1 MKYTDL
7 IQFEPIETVVQ
18 LREADTETDARRL
31 VETFVISERMAE
43 LLGDLVFPQLQFAKP
58 ADNKG
63 ILVVGNYGTGKSH
76 LMAVVSAIAERAD
89 LASCLTNSKVAERAT
104 DVSGRFQVIRAEIGS
119 TTMSLRDIVCSVL
132 EDGLARLE
140 VSYEFPA
147 IGDRHENKSAFEEMM
162 AAFQAIH
169 PDRGLILFVDELL
182 DYLRSRVD
190 QALSLDLS
198 FLRELGEVCKG
209 SRFRFIAGVQES
221 LFDNP
226 RFQFVADTLRRVKD
240 RFEQVRI
247 ARDDVAFVVAERI
260 LKKDAKQQALI
271 REHLKQFASLYGSM
285 NEKMEEFVRL
295 FPIHPA
301 YLDTFERVYVAEKR
315 EVLKTL
321 SAAIRRII
329 NLDVPKNDTG
339 LIAYDSYWA
348 VLRDNPSFRSD
359 PAIKEVVD
367 RSAVLDA
374 RVQQAFT
381 RPQYKPAAIRI
392 VHALSVHRLT
402 TSDIYAPIGAT
413 AEELRDDLCLMLPVP
428 EKDAEFLRTLVETV
442 LKELL
447 RTVSGQFLSFNK
459 ENGQYFLDL
468 KKDVD
473 FDSLIEKRGE
483 TLGDPQL
490 DRYYFDALRR
500 VVLEDPD
507 APPYVTGYRIWEH
520 EVEWRERR
528 ANRSGYLFF
537 GAPNERSTAQ
547 PARDFYLYF
556 LQPFDVPYFK
566 DEKKADEVFFKLKDR
581 DDTFDRALRL
591 YAGAREQAGAASGSN
606 KKVYEDKASD
616 QLRALTAWLREHTPT
631 AVEVVHQG
639 RSKTLLEVVRGKLP
653 PNATLKDYVNT
664 AGSVLLA
671 PHFADKSPEYPVFT
685 VLVTRQ
691 NRDQAAQE
699 ALRWI
704 AGGVKSKQGAAI
716 LDALELLDGET
727 LKPRNS
733 RYGKQVLDALSQ
745 KGQGQVLNR
754 SELVVSEAGVDYW
767 AKFRVE
773 PEFLSVVLAALVH
786 SGDIVLSLTGKKID
800 AAGIDQFA
808 KLGIAE
814 ITEFKHIDRPRDL
827 PLGPLQDLCDL
838 LDVPKG
844 LIVNPANRDDGVA
857 KIQQKAAEFL
867 GKVVAA
873 QVRIAELVFWGRPIL
888 SDHEQKDWKDRLGSL
903 KVFLESFQPFNT
915 SGKLKN
921 FPHDSAAVLGQ
932 KAAIDLSREIE
943 DLGAILQQASPLT
956 SYLGKAEALLDA
968 SHPWQDSVRTAR
980 ADLTAKI
987 ASPKQRS
994 EADFRR
1000 LLTQTLGDLKTKYQD
1015 AYLAGHERTRLG
1027 ANDDKR
1033 KAALTKDARLA
1044 QLQKIAGIDMMP
1056 TPQLRDF
1063 ENKLFALKTCFQ
1075 LGRPELDTDPLCP
1088 HCSFRP
1094 AEEAAGGGT
1103 AKKTLTDLDEVL
1115 DSLVRGWTD
1124 TLRTNLE
1131 DPTIAGNIELITDA
1145 AGKAQLN
1152 AFLTTKQLPDPVSP
1166 TFVKAMQ
1173 EVLSGLQP
1181 VSVISTALQTA
1192 LSDGGLP
1199 CTVSDLRERFERYLT
1214 ALTKGKEIS
1223 KVRVVIE

>member
-1 MKYTDL
+1 MKYSDL
-7 IQFEPIETVVQ
+7 IQFEPIESVVQ
-18 LREADTETDARRL
+18 LREADTAADARRL
-31 VETFVISERMAE
+31 VETFVISDRMAE
-43 LLGDLVFPQLQFAKP
+43 MLGELVFPQLQFSKP

-63 ILVVGNYGTGKSH
+63 LLVVGNYGTGKSH
-76 LMAVVSAIAERAD
+76 LMAVISAIAEHAD
-89 LASCLTNSKVAERAT
+89 ISPRLTNPKVAEKAA
-104 DVSGRFQVIRAEIGS
+104 DVAGRFRVIRAEIGS

-132 EDGLARLE
+132 EDGLARLD
-140 VSYEFPA
+140 VTYEFPSTA
-147 IGDRHENKSAFEEMM
+147 NRHENKSAFEEMM
-162 AAFQAIH
+162 AAFQAKH
-169 PDRGLILFVDELL
+169 PDRGLILVLDELL
-182 DYLRSRVD
+182 DYLRSRAD

-271 REHLKQFASLYGSM
+271 REHLKQFAPFYGSM
-285 NEKMEEFVRL
+285 NERMEEFVRL
-295 FPIHPA
+295 FPVHPA

-329 NLDVPKNDTG
+329 DVEVPANDTG
-339 LIAYDSYWA
+339 LIAYDSYWG

-359 PAIKEVVD
+359 PAIKEVID
-367 RSAVLDA
+367 RSGVLDA

-381 RPQYKPAAIRI
+381 RPQYKLAAIRI

-428 EKDAEFLRTLVETV
+428 EKDAGFLRTLVETV

-473 FDSLIEKRGE
+473 FDSLIENRAE
-483 TLGDPQL
+483 SLSDAQL

-507 APPYVTGYRIWEH
+507 AAPYVTGYRIWEH
-520 EVEWRERR
+520 EIEWRERR
-528 ANRSGYLFF
+528 AGRSGYLFF

-547 PARDFYLYF
+547 PIRDFYLYF
-556 LQPFDVPYFK
+556 LQPFDAPYFK
-566 DEKKADEVFFKLKDR
+566 DEKKADEVFFKLKER
-581 DDTFDRALRL
+581 DDTFDRTLRL
-591 YAGAREQAGAASGSN
+591 YAGAREQATAASGSN
-606 KKVYEDKASD
+606 KKIYEDKAGD
-616 QLRALTAWLREHTPT
+616 HLRTLTSWLREHVPT

-639 RSKTLLEVVRGKLP
+639 RSKTLQEVVRGKLP
-653 PNATLKDYVNT
+653 SNATVKDYVNT
-664 AGSVLLA
+664 AGSALLA
-671 PHFADKSPEYPVFT
+671 PHFADRSPEYPIFS

-704 AGGVKSKQGAAI
+704 AGGVKSKQGTAI
-716 LDALELLDGET
+716 LDAMELLEGET

-733 RYGKQVLDALSQ
+733 RYAKYVLDGLSQ

-754 SELVVSEAGVDYW
+754 SELVAPEAGVDYW
-767 AKFRVE
+767 SKFRVE

-786 SGDIVLSLTGKKID
+786 SGDIVLSLAGKKVD
-800 AAGIDQFA
+800 AASIDQFA
-808 KLGIAE
+808 KVGIAE
-814 ITEFKHIDRPRDL
+814 VTEFKHIDRPRDL

-857 KIQQKAAEFL
+857 KLQQRAGELL
-867 GKVVAA
+867 GKAVAA
-873 QVRIAELVFWGRPIL
+873 QARIPDLIFWGRPIL
-888 SDHEQKDWKDRLGSL
+888 SDQEQKDWKDRLGSL
-903 KVFLESFQPFNT
+903 KGFLESLQPFNT

-932 KAAIDLSREIE
+932 KPAIDLSREVE
-943 DLGAILQQASPLT
+943 ALGAVLQQTNPLT

-968 SHPWQDSVRTAR
+968 GHPWQDAVRTAR
-980 ADLTAKI
+980 ADLMAKI

-994 EADFRR
+994 EADFKR
-1000 LLTQTLGDLKTKYQD
+1000 LMSQTLADLKNKYQD
-1015 AYLAGHERTRLG
+1015 AYLAAHERARLG

-1033 KAALTKDARLA
+1033 KANLAKDARLA
-1044 QLQKIAGIDMMP
+1044 QIQKIANVEMMP

-1075 LGRPELDTDPLCP
+1075 LGRPDLESDPLCP
-1088 HCSFRP
+1088 HCGFRP
-1094 AEEAAGGGT
+1094 AEEPGGSAT
-1103 AKKTLTDLDEVL
+1103 AKKSLTDLDETL
-1115 DSLVRGWTD
+1115 DAIVRGWTD
-1124 TLRTNLE
+1124 TLRSNLE
-1131 DPTIAGNIELITDA
+1131 DPTVSGNIDLVSDPVGRREL
-1145 AGKAQLN
+1145 QS
-1152 AFLTTKQLPDPVSP
+1152 FLKNKTLPDPISP
-1166 TFVKAMQ
+1166 AFLKALQ
-1173 EVLSGLQP
+1173 DVLGGLQP
-1181 VSVISTALQTA
+1181 VTFGGPDLQSA
-1192 LSDGGLP
+1192 LSEGGLP
-1199 CTVSDLRERFERYLT
+1199 CTIGDLKERFDRYVAT
-1214 ALTKGKEIS
+1214 LTKGKDLS

>member
-1 MKYTDL
+1 MKYSEL
-7 IQFEPIETVVQ
+7 IRFEPIETVVQ
-18 LREADTETDARRL
+18 LREADSASDARRL
-31 VETFVISERMAE
+31 VETFVISERMSE
-43 LLGDLVFPQLQFAKP
+43 LLCDLVFPQLQFTKP
-58 ADNKG
+58 MDNKG
-63 ILVVGNYGTGKSH
+63 IFVVGNYGTGKSH
-76 LMAVVSAIAERAD
+76 LMAVISAVAEHPD
-89 LASCLTNSKVAERAT
+89 LAPRLTNPKVAERAAA
-104 DVSGRFQVIRAEIGS
+104 VAGRFCVIRAEIGS

-132 EDGLARLE
+132 EDGLSKLGI
-140 VSYEFPA
+140 SYAFPST
-147 IGDRHENKSAFEEMM
+147 GDRHENKTAFEKMM
-162 AAFQAIH
+162 AAFQTVH
-169 PDRGLILFVDELL
+169 PDRGLVLVVDELL
-182 DYLRSRVD
+182 DYLRSRAD

-260 LKKDAKQQALI
+260 LKKNTKQQALI
-271 REHLKQFASLYGSM
+271 REHLKQFAPLYGSM
-285 NEKMEEFVRL
+285 NERIEDFVRL

-315 EVLKTL
+315 EILKTL

-329 NLDVPKNDTG
+329 DQDVPNNDTG
-339 LIAYDSYWA
+339 LIAYDSYWG

-359 PAIKEVVD
+359 PAIKEVID
-367 RSAVLDA
+367 RSSVLDA

-381 RPQYKPAAIRI
+381 SPQYKPAAIRI

-413 AEELRDDLCLMLPVP
+413 SEELRDDLCLMLPVP
-428 EKDAEFLRTLVETV
+428 EKDADFLRTLVEKV

-459 ENGQYFLDL
+459 ENGQYYLDL

-473 FDSLIEKRGE
+473 FDSLIEKRAE
-483 TLGDPQL
+483 TLGAPQL

-520 EVEWRERR
+520 EIEWRERR
-528 ANRSGYLFF
+528 AGRSGYLFF

-547 PARDFYLYF
+547 PPRDFYLYF
-556 LQPFDVPYFK
+556 LQPFEAPYFK
-566 DEKKADEVFFKLKDR
+566 DEKKADEVFFKLKDH
-581 DDTFDRALRL
+581 DDTFDRTLRL
-591 YAGAREQAGAASGSN
+591 YAGAREQAAAASGSN
-606 KKVYEDKASD
+606 KKIYEDKAGD
-616 QLRALTAWLREHTPT
+616 HLRALTAWLREHMPT

-639 RSKTLLEVVRGKLP
+639 RSKTLMEVVRGKLP
-653 PNATLKDYVNT
+653 PNATVRDYVNT
-664 AGSVLLA
+664 AGSALLA
-671 PHFADKSPEYPVFT
+671 PHFADKSPEYPIFK

-691 NRDQAAQE
+691 NRDQSAQE
-699 ALRWI
+699 ALRWV
-704 AGGVKSKQGAAI
+704 AGGVKSKQGTAI

-727 LKPRNS
+727 LKPRDS
-733 RYGKQVLDALSQ
+733 RYAKCVLDALSQ

-754 SELVVSEAGVDYW
+754 SELIASEAGVDYW
-767 AKFRVE
+767 TKFRIE

-786 SGDIVLSLTGKKID
+786 SGDIVLSLAGKKVD
-800 AAGIDQFA
+800 AASIDQFA
-808 KLGIAE
+808 KVGIADV
-814 ITEFKHIDRPRDL
+814 TDFKHIDRPRDL

-838 LDVPKG
+838 LNVPKG

-857 KIQQKAAEFL
+857 KIQQRAAELL

-873 QVRIAELVFWGRPIL
+873 QARIPELIFWGRPIL
-888 SDHEQKDWKDRLGSL
+888 SEQEQKDWKDRLGSL
-903 KVFLESFQPFNT
+903 KGFLESLQPFNT

-932 KAAIDLSREIE
+932 KPAIDLSREIDE
-943 DLGAILQQASPLT
+943 LAGLLQQTNPLT

-968 SHPWQDSVRTAR
+968 SHPWQDLVRTAR
-980 ADLTAKI
+980 ADLMAKI

-994 EADFRR
+994 DANFKR

-1015 AYLAGHERTRLG
+1015 AYLAAHERARLG

-1033 KAALTKDARLA
+1033 KANLAKDTRLA
-1044 QLQKIAGIDMMP
+1044 QLQKIAGVDMMP

-1075 LGRPELDTDPLCP
+1075 LGRPDLERDPLCP
-1088 HCSFRP
+1088 HCGFRP
-1094 AEEAAGGGT
+1094 AEEPAGGAT
-1103 AKKTLTDLDEVL
+1103 AKKTLADLDEVL
-1115 DSLVRGWTD
+1115 DGILRGWTE
-1124 TLRTNLE
+1124 TLQTNLE
-1131 DPTIAGNIELITDA
+1131 DPTVSGNIELVTDA
-1145 AGKAQLN
+1145 AGKRELQ
-1152 AFLTTKQLPDPVSP
+1152 AFVKRKQLPDPVSP
-1166 TFVKAMQ
+1166 AFVKALQ
-1173 EVLSGLQP
+1173 EVLHGLQK
-1181 VSVISTALQTA
+1181 VTLGSSDLQAA
-1192 LSDGGLP
+1192 LSEGGLP
-1199 CTVSDLRERFERYLT
+1199 CTVSDLRERFDHYV
-1214 ALTKGKEIS
+1214 ANLTKGKDTS
-1223 KVRVVIE
+1223 KVRIIIE

>member
-1 MKYTDL
+1 MKYSDL

-18 LREADTETDARRL
+18 LREADSAVDARRL
-31 VETFVISERMAE
+31 VETFVISDRMADV
-43 LLGDLVFPQLQFAKP
+43 LGELVFPQLQFSKP
-58 ADNKG
+58 SDNKG

-76 LMAVVSAIAERAD
+76 LMAVISAIAEHGD
-89 LASCLTNSKVAERAT
+89 LASRLTNPNVAEKAA
-104 DVSGRFQVIRAEIGS
+104 DVAGRFRVIRAEIGS

-132 EDGLARLE
+132 EDGLSRLG
-140 VSYEFPA
+140 VTFEFPSTD
-147 IGDRHENKSAFEEMM
+147 DRHENKSALQEMM
-162 AAFQAIH
+162 AAFQAKH
-169 PDRGLILFVDELL
+169 PDRGLVLVLDELL
-182 DYLRSRVD
+182 DYLRSRAD

-271 REHLKQFASLYGSM
+271 REHLKQFAPLYGSM
-285 NEKMEEFVRL
+285 NERMEEFVRL
-295 FPIHPA
+295 FPVHPA
-301 YLDTFERVYVAEKR
+301 YLDTFERVFVAEKR
-315 EVLKTL
+315 EILKTL

-329 NLDVPKNDTG
+329 GLDVPTNDTG
-339 LIAYDSYWA
+339 LIAYDSYWG

-359 PAIKEVVD
+359 PAIKEVID
-367 RSAVLDA
+367 RSGVLSA
-374 RVQQAFT
+374 RVEQAFT

-392 VHALSVHRLT
+392 VNALSVHRLT

-428 EKDAEFLRTLVETV
+428 EKDAGFLRTLVETV

-473 FDSLIEKRGE
+473 FDSLIEKRAE
-483 TLGDPQL
+483 TLSDTQL

-507 APPYVTGYRIWEH
+507 AAPYVSGYRIWEH
-520 EVEWRERR
+520 EIEWRERR
-528 ANRSGYLFF
+528 AGRSGYLFF

-547 PARDFYLYF
+547 PVRDFYLYF
-556 LQPFDVPYFK
+556 LQPFDTPYFK
-566 DEKKADEVFFKLKDR
+566 DEKKADEVFFKLKER
-581 DDTFDRALRL
+581 DDTFDRTLRL
-591 YAGAREQAGAASGSN
+591 YAGAREQAAAASGSN
-606 KKVYEDKASD
+606 KKTYEDKAGD
-616 QLRALTAWLREHTPT
+616 HLRTLTSWLREHMPT
-631 AVEVVHQG
+631 AVEVMHQG

-653 PNATLKDYVNT
+653 PDATVKDYVDT
-664 AGSVLLA
+664 AGSALLA
-671 PHFADKSPEYPVFT
+671 PHFADRSPEYPLFS

-704 AGGVKSKQGAAI
+704 AGSVKSKQGTAI

-733 RYGKQVLDALSQ
+733 RYAKYVLDTLSQ

-754 SELVVSEAGVDYW
+754 SELVASEAGVDYW
-767 AKFRVE
+767 TKFRIE

-800 AAGIDQFA
+800 AADIDQFA
-808 KLGIAE
+808 KVGIADV
-814 ITEFKHIDRPRDL
+814 TEFKHIDRPRDL

-844 LIVNPANRDDGVA
+844 LVVNPANRDEGVA
-857 KIQQKAAEFL
+857 KIQQRAGELL

-873 QVRIAELVFWGRPIL
+873 HARVPDLIFWGRPIL
-888 SDHEQKDWKDRLGSL
+888 SDQEQKDWRDRLGSL
-903 KVFLESFQPFNT
+903 KGFLESLQPFNT
-915 SGKLKN
+915 TGKLKN

-932 KAAIDLSREIE
+932 KPAIGLSREVDE
-943 DLGAILQQASPLT
+943 LGTLLQQSNPMT
-956 SYLGKAEALLDA
+956 SYLGKAEALLD
-968 SHPWQDSVRTAR
+968 STHPWQDMVRTAR
-980 ADLTAKI
+980 ADLMGRI
-987 ASPKQRS
+987 ANPKQRS
-994 EADFRR
+994 EADFKRF
-1000 LLTQTLGDLKTKYQD
+1000 LTQTLSDLKSKYQD
-1015 AYLAGHERTRLG
+1015 AYLAAHERSRLG
-1027 ANDDKR
+1027 VNDDKR
-1033 KAALTKDARLA
+1033 KANLAKDPRLA
-1044 QLQKIAGIDMMP
+1044 QIQKIANVEMMP

-1063 ENKLFALKTCFQ
+1063 ENRLFALKTCFQ
-1075 LGRPELDTDPLCP
+1075 LGRPDLESDPLCP
-1088 HCSFRP
+1088 HCGFRP
-1094 AEEAAGGGT
+1094 AEEPAGGAA
-1103 AKKTLTDLDEVL
+1103 AKKTLSDLDEVL
-1115 DSLVRGWTD
+1115 DGIVRGWTE

-1131 DPTIAGNIELITDA
+1131 DPTVSGNIELVSDA
-1145 AGKAQLN
+1145 DGKSELQ
-1152 AFLTTKQLPDPVSP
+1152 AFLGSKQLPDPVNP
-1166 TFVKAMQ
+1166 AFVKALQ
-1173 EVLSGLQP
+1173 EVLSGLQK
-1181 VSVISTALQTA
+1181 VVLGSAEMQAA

-1199 CTVSDLRERFERYLT
+1199 CTVSDLRERFDRYI
-1214 ALTKGKEIS
+1214 ANLTKGKDSS
-1223 KVRVVIE
+1223 KVRIVIE